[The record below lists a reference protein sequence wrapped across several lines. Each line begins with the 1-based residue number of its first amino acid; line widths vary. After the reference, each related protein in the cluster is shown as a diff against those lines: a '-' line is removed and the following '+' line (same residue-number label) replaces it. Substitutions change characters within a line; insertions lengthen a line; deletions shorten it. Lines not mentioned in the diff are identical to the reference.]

1 MAETNINRLAQETS
15 LTILHGWLGQSTMQG
30 VGKIDY

>member
-1 MAETNINRLAQETS
+1 MEETNINRLTQETS
-15 LTILHGWLGQSTMQG
+15 LTILHRWLGLSTMQG